1 VRRRALLP
9 VGRELACGMA
19 RWVLTRTE
27 SRRAMTILDPR
38 TGQTVSLDTLT
49 KPKPGAG
56 GK

>member
-1 VRRRALLP
+1 VRRRTLQR
-9 VGRELACGMA
+9 VRGELACHTA
-19 RWVLTRTE
+19 RWVFTRTE